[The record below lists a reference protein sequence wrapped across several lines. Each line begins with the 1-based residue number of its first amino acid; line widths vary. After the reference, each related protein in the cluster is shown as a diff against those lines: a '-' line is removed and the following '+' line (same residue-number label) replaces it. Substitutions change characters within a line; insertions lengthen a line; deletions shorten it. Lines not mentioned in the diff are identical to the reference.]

1 MPGMTSTRAFR
12 ILLAL
17 ALVAVWQAA
26 LLHPLQHVDAK
37 GQFVHVPGKQ
47 VPKAPGDKDSPNAHC
62 YAIDAAAVCID
73 GSPSLAVQTASAFD
87 PIAHGMRGLAGVA
100 APLAYR
106 SQAPPAVL

>member
-1 MPGMTSTRAFR
+1 MSPTRTLR

-17 ALVAVWQAA
+17 ALLAVWQAA

-37 GQFVHVPGKQ
+37 GAFVHVPGSHL
-47 VPKAPGDKDSPNAHC
+47 PKAPGDQGGSKASCD
-62 YAIDAAAVCID
+62 AIAAVAVCID
-73 GSPSLAVQTASAFD
+73 GSHAFAFGTAEAFG
-87 PIAHGMRGLAGVA
+87 PIAAGARESAGIA